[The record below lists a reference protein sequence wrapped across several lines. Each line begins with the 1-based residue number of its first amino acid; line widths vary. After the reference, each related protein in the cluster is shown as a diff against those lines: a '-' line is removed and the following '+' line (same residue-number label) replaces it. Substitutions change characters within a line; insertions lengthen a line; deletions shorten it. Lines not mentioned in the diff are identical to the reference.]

1 MESSIKS
8 LTITGSAAEDCKPR
22 QGSRRRRKVSIN
34 NEDNDGFLEAAKK
47 IVLSRESQ
55 ETEHKEVIKP
65 KIIIPE
71 QFTKPITNIVQPI
84 QRPVIQEIRK
94 VILQPPKNL
103 RVKLQPKV
111 PIQPQRIPVHP
122 TRKVRRIT
130 VANLSHRF
138 TRANRVKDDTN
149 KKPTDLIRKYL
160 VERGV
165 IQEKS
170 KAPEKMLRSMYS
182 DFMLLKDQAL

>member
-8 LTITGSAAEDCKPR
+8 LIITGSAAEDCKPR